1 MTHRQIRRE
10 HGVYKEEGNWGG
22 SISLT
27 RNAQLIVMG
36 LVVATL
42 WWRPVAE
49 FRGRRRKERRNA
61 GMQNGDAAFWHAWW
75 RKDRVNVVLE
85 FIMAIIV
92 TLASACVLAFFLPH
106 Y

>member
-1 MTHRQIRRE
+1 MY
-10 HGVYKEEGNWGG
+10 YKEWHGEF
-22 SISLT
+22 SFSLT
-27 RNAQLIVMG
+27 HYALLIVLG

-42 WWRPVAE
+42 WWRAVADY
-49 FRGRRRKERRNA
+49 RGFHRKERRND
-61 GMQNGDAAFWHAWW
+61 GMQNGDAALWHARW

-92 TLASACVLAFFLPH
+92 TLASACVLAFFVLH